1 MAYPTAA
8 LWARSSPSSRTAK
21 ATFMSIG
28 ALTVLAI
35 ATVLYSALPTHQ
47 AVNRAH
53 KADALVSSSELKQLA
68 LKIPERD
75 LAGMDEPSMLQAPV
89 SDTDVFD
96 TNQSCLAPEKAVQRF
111 QSEQSDVGGR
121 VVLLAEGLQQSFS
134 DAWRIKIH
142 VTPVKVSSILA
153 HLFEGPAEQWVADVI
168 EFDANKCAMS
178 RTLVPGETWNELI
191 GVALG
196 AQA

>member
-1 MAYPTAA
+1 MSYPKSG
-8 LWARSSPSSRTAK
+8 LLARSPPSHFTAFI
-21 ATFMSIG
+21 AVM
-28 ALTVLAI
+28 ALTVLGAGV
-35 ATVLYSALPTHQ
+35 ALYTALPEHQ
-47 AVNRAH
+47 RVNRAA

-75 LAGMDEPSMLQAPV
+75 LAGMDEPTMLLAPV

-111 QSEQSDVGGR
+111 QSEQSDLGGK
-121 VVLLAEGLQQSFS
+121 VVMLAEGLQQSFS
-134 DAWRIKIH
+134 DAWRVKTH
-142 VTPVKVSSILA
+142 VTPVKVSSILV

-178 RTLVPGETWNELI
+178 RTLVPGEAWNELI
-191 GVALG
+191 GAALG

>member
-1 MAYPTAA
+1 MAYPTGA
-8 LWARSSPSSRTAK
+8 LWARSSPSSWTAK

-28 ALTVLAI
+28 ALTVMAV
-35 ATVLYSALPTHQ
+35 ATALYSALPTHQ

-53 KADALVSSSELKQLA
+53 KANALVSSSELKQLA

-75 LAGMDEPSMLQAPV
+75 LAGMDEPAMLQAPV
-89 SDTDVFD
+89 SDTDVFN

-111 QSEQSDVGGR
+111 QSEQSDVGGK
-121 VVLLAEGLQQSFS
+121 VVMLAEGLQQSFS
-134 DAWRIKIH
+134 DAWRVKTH
-142 VTPVKVSSILA
+142 VTPVKVSSILV

-178 RTLVPGETWNELI
+178 RTLIPGGAWNELI
-191 GVALG
+191 GAALG